1 MVAAYNTVRQN
12 GMEDVIIKGIVH
24 KSVLYHWDFRKVVPL
39 VLVMS
44 LLALLTM
51 IVRVCGTYYVVVN
64 HHRMECTYCSNSFRL
79 ANISSSSSFYHDL
92 TAILIISS

>member
-12 GMEDVIIKGIVH
+12 GMAGVIIKGIVH
-24 KSVLYHWDFRKVVPL
+24 RSALHHWDFRRVVPL

-51 IVRVCGTYYVVVN
+51 IVRVCGT
-64 HHRMECTYCSNSFRL
+64 
-79 ANISSSSSFYHDL
+79 
-92 TAILIISS
+92 

>member
-12 GMEDVIIKGIVH
+12 GMAGVIIKGIVH
-24 KSVLYHWDFRKVVPL
+24 KSALYHWDFRKVVPL

-51 IVRVCGTYYVVVN
+51 IVRVCGT
-64 HHRMECTYCSNSFRL
+64 
-79 ANISSSSSFYHDL
+79 
-92 TAILIISS
+92 